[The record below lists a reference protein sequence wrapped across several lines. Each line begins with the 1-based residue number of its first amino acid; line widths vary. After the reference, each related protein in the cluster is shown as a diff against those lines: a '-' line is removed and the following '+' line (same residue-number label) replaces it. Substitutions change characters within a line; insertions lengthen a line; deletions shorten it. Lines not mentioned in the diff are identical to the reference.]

1 MYVKRCQSKKLSEN
15 AKHGSHKS
23 PGVREISSAR
33 PSGWMFKVGQG
44 PRVARYQ
51 HQLHRQS
58 SNTHHMIYVRFAAIV
73 AVPEKP
79 QVEYVQHLIA

>member
-1 MYVKRCQSKKLSEN
+1 MLSAANKKKLKTEN

-33 PSGWMFKVGQG
+33 PSGWMWAVGQG

-51 HQLHRQS
+51 HQLHGQS
-58 SNTHHMIYVRFAAIV
+58 SNTYHMIYVRFADIIV
-73 AVPEKP
+73 AVP
-79 QVEYVQHLIA
+79 